1 MSETEE
7 VISWLCQGS
16 NSQEKVPNLRT
27 GMQKDRSK
35 GRYGRLEVSK
45 GGLTS
50 LESVVA

>member
-1 MSETEE
+1 MSGIEE

-27 GMQKDRSK
+27 GMQNERSQ

-50 LESVVA
+50 LESGVA